1 MKLLSYTGSLALAF
15 LFSFQVVLAQQIP
28 TIDFFHGRECPHC
41 HKEKDWFPE
50 LKKAY
55 PDVVINEYEVWHD
68 VANQALWSKR
78 LAEFDMEPRAVP
90 TNIIGEDVITG
101 FSPDVILAAM
111 EKTYGPPAVDISLE
125 PTDGTKEPADY
136 TWLLIVLAGLGLA
149 GAVAFMGKK
158 A

>member
-1 MKLLSYTGSLALAF
+1 MKKFSYIGSLVLAF
-15 LFSFQVVLAQQIP
+15 LFSFQVTLAQQIP

-41 HKEKDWFPE
+41 HKEKAWFPE

-68 VANQALWSKR
+68 IANQALWGQR

-90 TNIIGEDVITG
+90 TNIIGEEVITG
-101 FSPDVILAAM
+101 FSPEAILAAM
-111 EKTYGPPAVDISLE
+111 EKTYGPPTVALSSSGDNDA
-125 PTDGTKEPADY
+125 TAADY
-136 TWLLIVLAGLGLA
+136 TWILIVLAGLGLA
-149 GAVAFMGKK
+149 GVVAFMGKK